1 MCGIAGLVCTT
12 TTCHEDEHI
21 ALIQQMCG
29 LQRHRGPDD
38 QGIVSLGHVCLGAV
52 RLCII
57 DLSEA
62 GRMPMASEDGRWWI
76 SYNGEVF
83 NFQELR
89 EELVRAGHTF
99 RSKTDTEIV
108 LHAFQAWGEKCL
120 DRFVGMFA
128 FAVYDRDTETVT
140 LVRDRFGIKPL
151 YYMRLGGH
159 VLFASELKTLAH
171 ISDRPRINRQRLIE
185 WSLYRNVDVFSSET
199 LLEDAYSVLPGHLTT
214 IKRGEI
220 SSWSYYS
227 PPLQVD
233 AGLYERFTTEPPEGV
248 IAEIETA
255 IHQSIQDR
263 LVSDV
268 PLGTLCSGGIDSSL
282 ITAVAARYRPELMA
296 FHVSVS
302 GYPALDER
310 GYAEQVAKTVGAP
323 FICYPL
329 TGEVF
334 RQQLPQTIYLS
345 DAPLTHPNSVA
356 FYLICQVARAHGVLV
371 LLSG

>member
-1 MCGIAGLVCTT
+1 M
-12 TTCHEDEHI
+12 CHEDEHL
-21 ALIQQMCG
+21 ALVQQMCD

-38 QGIVSLGHVCLGAV
+38 QGVVSLGPVCLGAV
-52 RLCII
+52 RLSII

-89 EELVRAGHTF
+89 EELLRAGHTF
-99 RSKTDTEIV
+99 RSKTDTEVV

-171 ISDRPRINRQRLIE
+171 VSHRPRINRRRLIE

-199 LLEDAYSVLPGHLTT
+199 LLEDTFSVLPGQLTT
-214 IKRGEI
+214 IKGGEI

-233 AGLYERFTTEPPEGV
+233 AGLYEQFARERPEGV
-248 IAEIETA
+248 IAEIESA
-255 IHQSIQDR
+255 IDQSIQDR

-296 FHVSVS
+296 FHVSVP

-310 GYAEQVAKTVGAP
+310 DYAEAVAKTVGAQ
-323 FICYPL
+323 FIGYPL

-334 RQQLPQTIYLS
+334 RRQLPHTI
-345 DAPLTHPNSVA
+345 
-356 FYLICQVARAHGVLV
+356 
-371 LLSG
+371 